1 MGDKDRFTEYTGPKI
16 RLGIDDLKS
25 EFAFYGNSQGDD
37 SVSNSVDTF
46 ISQKGW
52 MSVNCWYKDIDYL
65 NQDEVNKKVLD
76 IKKSNSDRIEQ
87 LKLSGDYGKE
97 VEGIHMFIEHDPLYD
112 TIKDRFTE
120 SAMTYRYEILDLN
133 SKK

>member
-1 MGDKDRFTEYTGPKI
+1 MRDKDKFTEYTGPKI

-97 VEGIHMFIEHDPLYD
+97 VEGIHIFIEHDPLYD
-112 TIKDRFTE
+112 TIKYRFKE
-120 SAMTYRYEILDLN
+120 SSMEYRYEILDFDN
-133 SKK
+133 KK

>member
-1 MGDKDRFTEYTGPKI
+1 MKDVSKFTEYTGPKR

-25 EFAFYGNSQGDD
+25 EFAFNGNSQGDD

-97 VEGIHMFIEHDPLYD
+97 VEGIHIFIEHDPLYD

-120 SAMTYRYEILDLN
+120 SAMTYRYEILDL
-133 SKK
+133 SK

>member
-1 MGDKDRFTEYTGPKI
+1 MRGKDKFTEYTGQKI

-25 EFAFYGNSQGDD
+25 EFAFNGNSQGDD

-97 VEGIHMFIEHDPLYD
+97 VEGIHVFIEHDQLYD